1 MSNYNKDEEKR
12 TPLLG
17 SNYAHFCVYIET
29 INVNGGS
36 ERECWILL
44 SFNSVVS
51 RRERSS
57 HPHEY
62 RAMNSFE
69 LF

>member
-17 SNYAHFCVYIET
+17 SNYAHFYVYIET
-29 INVNGGS
+29 INVTGGS

-44 SFNSVVS
+44 SLILRWADMNAQVIL
-51 RRERSS
+51 RSIE
-57 HPHEY
+57 P
-62 RAMNSFE
+62 
-69 LF
+69 